1 MGDVLFSTKE
11 SSPYDL
17 AVVQLRD
24 SLSEASVP
32 QMAQSFHPGLVT
44 FLLNGD
50 IRTTVIKSATCFMFS
65 TKREPF
71 LHLEKQFSD
80 QLTARVF
87 FCLQV
92 ILWWWW
98 GMGAWVGAAVRP

>member
-24 SLSEASVP
+24 SLSEVSVP
-32 QMAQSFHPGLVT
+32 QMAQSFHPGYVT

-50 IRTTVIKSATCFMFS
+50 IRSTTIKSETCFMFS
-65 TKREPF
+65 TKPESF
-71 LHLEKQFSD
+71 LHLKQFSD
-80 QLTARVF
+80 QFTACVF
-87 FCLQV
+87 SVC
-92 ILWWWW
+92 
-98 GMGAWVGAAVRP
+98 R